1 MAMNARL
8 LRPLAT
14 GFNPKS
20 IAGLELW
27 FDATDASTITTV
39 SGAVSEWKSRAGGRT
54 STQTTANN
62 RPTYQATGING
73 KPALQFNGTSH
84 SLITDYNANSL
95 TGYVT
100 YAAAVLPA
108 AGMTTSSDFPG
119 VIQARNS
126 TANGLLINGPSN
138 PNRWTMMWRGSGF
151 DATVGGQVL
160 NATQTLLA
168 TIDASTLTLRVNGAV
183 GTLAGT
189 YTAGSSE
196 SNAVYRLGQDGNLS
210 RWFSGLMGE
219 VLLFS
224 RTLTTAE
231 LVSVERYLARKW
243 GVTL

>member
-1 MAMNARL
+1 MAMNPRL

-20 IAGLELW
+20 ISGLELW

-39 SGAVSEWKSRAGGRT
+39 SGAVSEWKSKAGGRT

-62 RPTYQATGING
+62 RPAYQATGING
-73 KPALQFNGTSH
+73 KPALEFNGTNNE
-84 SLITDYNANSL
+84 LITDFNASAIS
-95 TGYVT
+95 GYVT

-108 AGMTTSSDFPG
+108 AGMTTTADYPG

-126 TANGLLINGPSN
+126 TANGLLINGPAN
-138 PNRWTMMWRGSGF
+138 PNRWTMMWRNTGF
-151 DATVGGQVL
+151 DATVGGEVL
-160 NATQTLLA
+160 NARQIVLS
-168 TIDASTLTLRVNGAV
+168 TIDASTLTVRVNGAV
-183 GTLAGT
+183 GTLSGT
-189 YTAGSSE
+189 YTAGSNE
-196 SNAVYRLGQDGNLS
+196 SNAVYRMGRDGTLS
-210 RWFSGLMGE
+210 RYFSGLMGE